1 MTSTKDKILKMF
13 EEDNFGDLMQ
23 KSMILNFIT
32 QYYVFGDI
40 QKFKEELDNIQI
52 TTISNGDE
60 DYTKKIEMPLVKLK
74 IINEMIATKKIVENQ
89 QDLVVIANILL
100 EVAGEL
106 SKIGIEASGFKY

>member
-1 MTSTKDKILKMF
+1 
-13 EEDNFGDLMQ
+13 
-23 KSMILNFIT
+23 
-32 QYYVFGDI
+32 
-40 QKFKEELDNIQI
+40 
-52 TTISNGDE
+52 
-60 DYTKKIEMPLVKLK
+60 VKLK